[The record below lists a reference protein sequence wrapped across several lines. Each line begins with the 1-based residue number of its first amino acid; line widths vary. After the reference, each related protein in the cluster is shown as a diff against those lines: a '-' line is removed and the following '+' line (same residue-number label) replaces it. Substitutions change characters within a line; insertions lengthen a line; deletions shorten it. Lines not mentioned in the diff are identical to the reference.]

1 MHASPRSARR
11 GRSPTGVVAATE
23 GATQLHT
30 ARLLGRS
37 NELLHASRA
46 FSAWAAAIRQRRLQT
61 HLKRCST
68 MLKHNS
74 LRQEYTRCFMR
85 WLAFTQMRTSEN
97 VRSAIRVRQDVP
109 LRSKADFL
117 ALARRYF
124 AKWRAHVR
132 ERKQRTVTN
141 VELLEALNKERLRSR
156 TLLRWWRFHNM
167 QTRKH
172 RAAEIAELEDA
183 NLKLQQELQKAV
195 RETKGLRDQLHAAL
209 QQQSGLQN
217 DLEVSRGD
225 IGASEQQ
232 RQREV
237 NELREAMQQAV
248 RLLEGPSS
256 LRLRSLRKWS
266 IVAANPCSPSG
277 ASKPPPPRPPSSET
291 LLKSARQSKDTAEA
305 LLRAVGDTLVS
316 LSLIA
321 KMPTPPASFE
331 ECAAHL
337 HERLSEEM
345 EATTIKAQRDE
356 LASAAQTV
364 RSTLAAAS
372 SLLQVVSPADSD
384 WESSCGPSLTTSRVG
399 DGPSKPGP
407 QSALRSTGGGRCSG
421 AAVVTFARSSS
432 AAPVVRK
439 ATPPSIRPPA
449 SPADATFIDYQ
460 KLPRLLVEDAK
471 ALAGAIQAMHQ
482 DGKRSADEVANLQ
495 GAALRALD
503 AFGGRGATNT
513 NFMAKPQESVEERA
527 SRSANIA
534 DSLRALC
541 ENMDAVLVLTSLW
554 SGKGASEKVS
564 VALERLWHRTRDL
577 EAAHADDLQ
586 HIAQYAAVV
595 HTSVAILRPPPAT
608 PPSTMSQRT
617 AALLAR
623 RQHRAPQDDAVA
635 TPEQVEVARR
645 SAGQLAAKGDRKPT
659 ELIELCLQAQQR
671 AAAAQSSAPTNEF
684 DGLTKSAQEIIE
696 VAIGKSRCGEKG
708 VRFSAARRSR
718 PDRSTVAPETSNS
731 EAGGA
736 EASRSGSIHPST
748 AEAVA
753 RALTAAAAVAAETL
767 RSSEGVADNS
777 LVDAIVRA
785 RAQVRQ
791 LQEQLK
797 ALAVSELQNEE
808 AKKRLQAELKETAT
822 RTKASERALKKHVD
836 DLGKGRSVAEKDLQ
850 RQLRELQ
857 REAAQSA
864 QDCRDLKKERNE
876 LEEDTKAKDMALKS
890 QTEATRR
897 LCEEVKS
904 LRRQLAEA
912 ASENSLS
919 DERREVLR
927 RHVDDL
933 QRQRADYEAAVAE
946 LEAQLRSAH
955 DAIETA
961 AVAHHE
967 LARQLSTVEEA
978 NRRNNAIG
986 VFLRDVLRDCLTRL
1000 HHLTHNAS
1008 AAAARERSLQR
1019 SLTLQQVPDRPPPTL
1034 TRGSDPSEYLE
1045 YLLQL
1050 DSNDAMGKLLVQQHL
1065 RENMAVQ
1072 RLRELSV
1079 DGGAAGAPRAE
1090 SAATSVGHSVRF
1102 DGADP
1107 STWEVVAE
1115 LHDRLVLLY
1124 DLIARVNDSAV
1135 EQRARIDRLTVVKDQ
1150 PTAGVLE
1157 ALVELKPWSSAA
1169 AAAAPEEHQLAP
1181 SSSEDGAESS
1191 PLDRALRASCAE
1203 VAQALEEMEKM
1214 AALTRPLVEM
1224 RSSGSPFCRAK
1235 VKGPLDMAS
1244 TDAAATKR
1252 LLSLVADV
1260 QDMANCL
1267 QQLSESV
1274 VHGIVAL
1281 GGTPDEGEINML
1293 NSMER
1298 RDSAS
1303 LPMAAAATKG
1313 TAFKRH
1319 TQAGAQAGCVDSRM
1333 LATRLEAICKET
1345 GASVQELK
1353 QLLGVGDGVSGASC
1367 ESSMKGVGKPL
1378 KLSDVLPLIGAKMQ
1392 ELQEVKQESE
1402 RILIGL
1408 NHAFS
1413 DDDSLSTTSSTQ
1425 RSLKRKRKPLPALQC
1440 TPEKGLRLMQQEMK
1454 GRKKTTS
1461 RRPGGCASVLQD
1473 TMTTVRERIGD
1484 LQNLRFTCC
1493 AILQVLEGR
1502 LVKGDEAEKPPKYG
1516 EALMALLTTQIV
1528 DLKQVL
1534 PETEEALA
1542 GYRSTL
1548 LNVTVGTR
1556 LHMLCGVVRSLKLER
1571 DSLKEDLARRSL
1583 QSNMLLSDFSEEAK
1597 ALRAMIARREE
1608 EQVRLASEMASVSG
1622 ETDAQKRNVAQL
1634 TAKLASLEHERNVLC
1649 GALVHT
1655 LRSFPGTPYRRVP
1668 LAGMQR
1674 NLLAALKER
1683 GELLTAYVEA
1693 ALQRA
1698 NAHQQHLQ
1706 DILHSSLGELRCD
1719 MASLRAQVTNSWD
1732 LYGRH
1737 MASGAVQQLVETTE
1751 VLTLENSMLRP
1762 RAIEREQ
1769 LKLEKA
1775 ELEAALVDAK
1785 AARVDVLARLEHAED
1800 ENTQLRRALRDAQI
1814 AQALTNRDDDDQVD
1828 DRRNRSGGKVLSTHS
1843 VDWERRMING
1853 ATALTMDM
1861 VDSMSGTSM
1870 SSVFGSVVEE
1880 TLRIYAG
1887 VQHGLREMAAAF
1899 EGARG
1904 KDERHVRIAVEE
1916 QLQELRELAESADY
1930 LRSRLPVLF
1939 RVPYQ

>member
-1 MHASPRSARR
+1 M
-11 GRSPTGVVAATE
+11 AATE

-37 NELLHASRA
+37 NKLLHASRA

-97 VRSAIRVRQDVP
+97 VRSAMCLRQDVP

-141 VELLEALNKERLRSR
+141 VELLEALNKERLRNR

-172 RAAEIAELEDA
+172 RAADITELADA

-248 RLLEGPSS
+248 KLLEGPSS
-256 LRLRSLRKWS
+256 LRLRSLHKYS
-266 IVAANPCSPSG
+266 IVAANPCIPSD
-277 ASKPPPPRPPSSET
+277 ASKPPPPQPPSSET

-305 LLRAVGDTLVS
+305 LLQAVGDTLVS

-356 LASAAQTV
+356 LASAAQTA
-364 RSTLAAAS
+364 RATLAAVS

-384 WESSCGPSLTTSRVG
+384 WESSRGPSLTTSRVG
-399 DGPSKPGP
+399 DGPSKPDP
-407 QSALRSTGGGRCSG
+407 QSAFRSMGGGRRSG

-432 AAPVVRK
+432 EAPVVRK
-439 ATPPSIRPPA
+439 ATSPSTRPPA
-449 SPADATFIDYQ
+449 SPADATFDYQ

-471 ALAGAIQAMHQ
+471 AAVGAIQAMRQ
-482 DGKRSADEVANLQ
+482 DGERSADEVANLQ

-503 AFGGRGATNT
+503 AFGGRGATST
-513 NFMAKPQESVEERA
+513 NFMAKPQESVKERA

-534 DSLRALC
+534 DSLRTLC
-541 ENMDAVLVLTSLW
+541 ENVDAVLVQTSLW

-564 VALERLWHRTRDL
+564 VALERLWHRTQDL
-577 EAAHADDLQ
+577 EATRADDLQ

-623 RQHRAPQDDAVA
+623 RQHRAPPDDAVA
-635 TPEQVEVARR
+635 TPEQVEVARC
-645 SAGQLAAKGDRKPT
+645 SAGQLATKGDRKPT

-671 AAAAQSSAPTNEF
+671 AAAAPSSVPTNEF
-684 DGLTKSAQEIIE
+684 DGLAKSAREIIE
-696 VAIGKSRCGEKG
+696 VAIGKSRCGENG
-708 VRFSAARRSR
+708 VFFSAAHRSR
-718 PDRSTVAPETSNS
+718 PDTSTVAPETSNL
-731 EAGGA
+731 EVGGA

-767 RSSEGVADNS
+767 RGSERVVDNS

-822 RTKASERALKKHVD
+822 RTKASERALKKHLD

-864 QDCRDLKKERNE
+864 HDCRHLEKERKE
-876 LEEDTKAKDMALKS
+876 LEEDNKAKEVALQS
-890 QTEATRR
+890 QAEATRMLR
-897 LCEEVKS
+897 EEVES
-904 LRRQLAEA
+904 LRRQLAA
-912 ASENSLS
+912 ATSENSLS
-919 DERREVLR
+919 DERREVRR
-927 RHVDDL
+927 RHLDDL
-933 QRQRADYEAAVAE
+933 QRQRAGYDAAVAE

-967 LARQLSTVEEA
+967 LTRQLSAVEEA
-978 NRRNNAIG
+978 NRRNNAIS

-1000 HHLTHNAS
+1000 NHLTRNVGT
-1008 AAAARERSLQR
+1008 AAARERSPQM
-1019 SLTLQQVPDRPPPTL
+1019 SLTVQQVPDRPPPAL
-1034 TRGSDPSEYLE
+1034 TRGSEPSEYVE

-1050 DSNDAMGKLLVQQHL
+1050 DGNDAMGKLLVRQHL

-1079 DGGAAGAPRAE
+1079 DGGAAGAPRAV

-1124 DLIARVNDSAV
+1124 DLIARVDNSAV
-1135 EQRARIDRLTVVKDQ
+1135 EQRARIDKLTVVKNQ
-1150 PTAGVLE
+1150 LTADVLE

-1169 AAAAPEEHQLAP
+1169 AAAAPEEHHLPP
-1181 SSSEDGAESS
+1181 SSSEDGAEAL
-1191 PLDRALRASCAE
+1191 PVDRALRASCAE
-1203 VAQALEEMEKM
+1203 VAQALEEMEKV
-1214 AALTRPLVEM
+1214 AALMRPLMEM
-1224 RSSGSPFCRAK
+1224 RSSGSPLRRAN
-1235 VKGPLDMAS
+1235 VQGPLDMPS

-1260 QDMANCL
+1260 QDMADCL
-1267 QQLSESV
+1267 RHLSESV
-1274 VHGIVAL
+1274 IHGIVAL
-1281 GGTPDEGEINML
+1281 GGTPDEGEMHMS

-1298 RDSAS
+1298 RDSS
-1303 LPMAAAATKG
+1303 RLPMDAAATG
-1313 TAFKRH
+1313 NTAVKRH
-1319 TQAGAQAGCVDSRM
+1319 TQAGRVDSRV

-1345 GASVQELK
+1345 GTSAQELK
-1353 QLLGVGDGVSGASC
+1353 QLLGVGDGASDASC
-1367 ESSMKGVGKPL
+1367 ESSIKGVGKPL
-1378 KLSDVLPLIGAKMQ
+1378 KLSDVLPLIRAKMQ

-1408 NHAFS
+1408 NHTFS

-1425 RSLKRKRKPLPALQC
+1425 RSLKRKQKPLPALQC

-1454 GRKKTTS
+1454 GRKKKTS
-1461 RRPGGCASVLQD
+1461 RRPGDSASVLQE
-1473 TMTTVRERIGD
+1473 TMATVRERIGD

-1493 AILQVLEGR
+1493 GILQVLEGR
-1502 LVKGDEAEKPPKYG
+1502 LVKGNEAEKPPKYG

-1534 PETEEALA
+1534 PETEEALK

-1583 QSNMLLSDFSEEAK
+1583 QSNMLLSNFREEAK
-1597 ALRAMIARREE
+1597 VLRAMIARREE
-1608 EQVRLASEMASVSG
+1608 EQVRLASEMASASG
-1622 ETDAQKRNVAQL
+1622 EADAQKRNVAQL

-1649 GALVHT
+1649 DALVHT
-1655 LRSFPGTPYRRVP
+1655 LRSLPGTPYRRVP
-1668 LAGMQR
+1668 LAAMQR
-1674 NLLAALKER
+1674 NLLAALKEQ

-1706 DILHSSLGELRCD
+1706 DILHGSLGELRCD
-1719 MASLRAQVTNSWD
+1719 MAALRAQVTNSWD

-1800 ENTQLRRALRDAQI
+1800 ENTQLRRAVRDAQI
-1814 AQALTNRDDDDQVD
+1814 AQALTNRDDNDQVD
-1828 DRRNRSGGKVLSTHS
+1828 DRGNRSGGKVLSTHS

-1853 ATALTMDM
+1853 ATELTMDM
-1861 VDSMSGTSM
+1861 IHSMSGTSM

-1887 VQHGLREMAAAF
+1887 VRHGLQVMMAACEA
-1899 EGARG
+1899 ARG

>member
-1 MHASPRSARR
+1 MNASLRSERR
-11 GRSPTGVVAATE
+11 GRSRTGVVGATE
-23 GATQLHT
+23 SASQIHT
-30 ARLLGRS
+30 AQLLGRS

-97 VRSAIRVRQDVP
+97 VRSAIRLRQDVP

-132 ERKQRTVTN
+132 RRKQRTVTN

-156 TLLRWWRFHNM
+156 RLLKWWRFHNV

-172 RAAEIAELEDA
+172 CATGIAEREDA
-183 NLKLQQELQKAV
+183 NRKLQQELQKAV
-195 RETKGLRDQLHAAL
+195 HETKALRDQLHAAR
-209 QQQSGLQN
+209 QQQSELQN
-217 DLEVSRGD
+217 DLEISRGD

-237 NELREAMQQAV
+237 DELREAIQQAV
-248 RLLEGPSS
+248 KLLDGPSS
-256 LRLRSLRKWS
+256 LRLRSLHKWS

-277 ASKPPPPRPPSSET
+277 VSKPRPPSPET

-305 LLRAVGDTLVS
+305 LLCAVGDTLAS

-321 KMPTPPASFE
+321 KMPKPPASFE

-337 HERLSEEM
+337 HERLREET

-356 LASAAQTV
+356 LASAAQTA
-364 RSTLAAAS
+364 RASLAAAS
-372 SLLQVVSPADSD
+372 SLLQMVSPADSD
-384 WESSCGPSLTTSRVG
+384 WESSHGPSLTTSRLG
-399 DGPSKPGP
+399 DGPNKSGLH
-407 QSALRSTGGGRCSG
+407 SVLRNTGGGQRSG
-421 AAVVTFARSSS
+421 AAVVNFDRPSSV
-432 AAPVVRK
+432 APGVRK
-439 ATPPSIRPPA
+439 ETPPSIRPPA
-449 SPADATFIDYQ
+449 SPADTTFIDYQ

-471 ALAGAIQAMHQ
+471 AAFGAIQAMRQ
-482 DGKRSADEVANLQ
+482 DGRRSSDEVVNLQ

-513 NFMAKPQESVEERA
+513 NFMAKPKESVEERA

-534 DSLRALC
+534 DSLRTLC

-564 VALERLWHRTRDL
+564 VALERLWHRTQDL

-586 HIAQYAAVV
+586 HMAQYAAVV

-623 RQHRAPQDDAVA
+623 RQQKAPPDDVVA
-635 TPEQVEVARR
+635 TPQQVEVARR
-645 SAGQLAAKGDRKPT
+645 SAGHLATKGDRKPT

-671 AAAAQSSAPTNEF
+671 AAAEQPSLPTNEF
-684 DGLTKSAQEIIE
+684 DGLAKSAHEIIE

-708 VRFSAARRSR
+708 VRFSAAPSSRPGRSR
-718 PDRSTVAPETSNS
+718 VAPETSNS
-731 EAGGA
+731 AAGGA
-736 EASRSGSIHPST
+736 EASRSGSMHPST

-753 RALTAAAAVAAETL
+753 KALTAAAAVAAEAL
-767 RSSEGVADNS
+767 SSSDGVVDNS

-785 RAQVRQ
+785 RGQVRQ

-797 ALAVSELQNEE
+797 DLALSELQNEE
-808 AKKRLQAELKETAT
+808 AKKRLQAELKETVT
-822 RTKASERALKKHVD
+822 RNKVSERARKKYVD
-836 DLGKGRSVAEKDLQ
+836 DFDKGRSVAERDLQ

-864 QDCRDLKKERNE
+864 QVCRSLEKDRRE
-876 LEEDTKAKDMALKS
+876 LEEGNKAKDVALQS
-890 QTEATRR
+890 QTEATHR
-897 LCEEVKS
+897 LSEEVES
-904 LRRQLAEA
+904 LRRQLAA
-912 ASENSLS
+912 AESENSMS
-919 DERREVLR
+919 GEKREVLR
-927 RHVDDL
+927 RHLDDL
-933 QRQRADYEAAVAE
+933 QRQRADYDAAVAE
-946 LEAQLRSAH
+946 LETQLCSAH

-967 LARQLSTVEEA
+967 LARQLSDVEEA
-978 NRRNNAIG
+978 NRRNNAMS

-1000 HHLTHNAS
+1000 HHLTHNWS
-1008 AAAARERSLQR
+1008 AAAAWER
-1019 SLTLQQVPDRPPPTL
+1019 SLTLQQAPDRPPPIL
-1034 TRGSDPSEYLE
+1034 TRGSDPSDYVE

-1050 DSNDAMGKLLVQQHL
+1050 DGNDTMGKLLVQQHL

-1079 DGGAAGAPRAE
+1079 DGGVAGAPRSG
-1090 SAATSVGHSVRF
+1090 SAATPVGHSVRF

-1115 LHDRLVLLY
+1115 LHNRLVLLY
-1124 DLIARVNDSAV
+1124 DLIADVDDSAV
-1135 EQRARIDRLTVVKDQ
+1135 EQRARIGTLTVVKGQ
-1150 PTAGVLE
+1150 PRADVLK

-1169 AAAAPEEHQLAP
+1169 AVAAHTEHHVAPR
-1181 SSSEDGAESS
+1181 SSEDGAESS
-1191 PLDRALRASCAE
+1191 PHGHALRISCAE
-1203 VAQALEEMEKM
+1203 VAQALEEMEKV
-1214 AALTRPLVEM
+1214 AARTRPLMEM
-1224 RSSGSPFCRAK
+1224 RSSGSPLRRAN
-1235 VKGPLDMAS
+1235 VKGPLDMPS
-1244 TDAAATKR
+1244 TDGAATKR

-1260 QDMANCL
+1260 QDMAHCL
-1267 QQLSESV
+1267 QHLSESV
-1274 VHGIVAL
+1274 IHAIVAL
-1281 GGTPDEGEINML
+1281 GGTPDEGEANMS
-1293 NSMER
+1293 NIMER

-1303 LPMAAAATKG
+1303 SPMAAAATES
-1313 TAFKRH
+1313 TAVKRH
-1319 TQAGAQAGCVDSRM
+1319 TQAGAQTGCVDSRM

-1345 GASVQELK
+1345 GTSVQELK
-1353 QLLGVGDGVSGASC
+1353 QLLGVRDGVSGASC
-1367 ESSMKGVGKPL
+1367 ESSTKGIDKPL
-1378 KLSDVLPLIGAKMQ
+1378 KLRDLLPFTRTKMQ

-1402 RILIGL
+1402 RILTGL

-1413 DDDSLSTTSSTQ
+1413 DDDSLSTASSTQ

-1440 TPEKGLRLMQQEMK
+1440 TPEKGLRLMQQEME
-1454 GRKKTTS
+1454 GRVKTS
-1461 RRPGGCASVLQD
+1461 RRPGDYASLLQD
-1473 TMTTVRERIGD
+1473 PKVTVRERIGD

-1493 AILQVLEGR
+1493 SILQVLEGR

-1516 EALMALLTTQIV
+1516 ESLMAMLTSQLV

-1571 DSLKEDLARRSL
+1571 DSLKEDLARCSL
-1583 QSNMLLSDFSEEAK
+1583 QGHMLLSDFSEETK

-1608 EQVRLASEMASVSG
+1608 EQARHASEMASASG
-1622 ETDAQKRNVAQL
+1622 ETDAQKCNVAKL
-1634 TAKLASLEHERNVLC
+1634 TAKLTSFEHERNLLC
-1649 GALVHT
+1649 DALVHT
-1655 LRSFPGTPYRRVP
+1655 LRNLPGTPYRRVP
-1668 LAGMQR
+1668 LVGMQR
-1674 NLLAALKER
+1674 NLLAALKEQ

-1706 DILHSSLGELRCD
+1706 DILHGSLSELRCD
-1719 MASLRAQVTNSWD
+1719 MAALRAEVTNSWD
-1732 LYGRH
+1732 IYGRH
-1737 MASGAVQQLVETTE
+1737 MASAAVQQLVETAE
-1751 VLTLENSMLRP
+1751 VLTLENNMLRP

-1775 ELEAALVDAK
+1775 DLEAALADAE
-1785 AARVDVLARLEHAED
+1785 AARADVLARLEHAED
-1800 ENTQLRRALRDAQI
+1800 ENTQLRRAVRDAQI
-1814 AQALTNRDDDDQVD
+1814 AQALTNGDDDDQAG
-1828 DRRNRSGGKVLSTHS
+1828 DRRSRSGEKVPRTHS
-1843 VDWERRMING
+1843 VDWERRMIKG
-1853 ATALTMDM
+1853 ATGLSMDM

-1887 VQHGLREMAAAF
+1887 VRHSLREMVAACEA
-1899 EGARG
+1899 ARG
-1904 KDERHVRIAVEE
+1904 KDNCHVRIAVEE
-1916 QLQELRELAESADY
+1916 QLHELRELAESADF
-1930 LRSRLPVLF
+1930 LRSRLPVLY